1 MYRAFQCNVCA
12 TPLMSGRRIDCRY
25 CGVRCRVK
33 AHRIRY
39 DGRGLLDVEFHHV
52 VERVIKVAVPADE
65 SESTAQVQEAQPTVS
80 AESSDV
86 ELKDQAANDLR
97 ESEGSQQIIDEE
109 PSLAQAVGQSDE
121 SAQTST
127 QIPQAIPP
135 RESPLQVHQSVGQQT
150 IFSERPPAPEPA
162 PQPIVPAYLTD
173 EPPEP
178 IQTPATQAHQE
189 DSAQA
194 APTETEVRAD
204 ELKRQLREAEN
215 KAALL
220 TQDIELLNEQTLQ
233 QQQHLATEQE
243 LLATRTALDA
253 ARAKLAKRTKQR
265 DEALEAAELFIQHL
279 DSARHKLAKR
289 EVELV
294 QAQEQIELLSRA
306 QPQRQAPP
314 RAAAPPHA
322 THEVTIQKQQRQ
334 MAAMSDEIDG
344 LTTKLT
350 RAQSDQAELAQRRE
364 EVKRLTADVD
374 NRRRQLLA
382 VTSERDG
389 LESEVAKLT
398 RQVDQLTVRLRRHDD
413 GTYFA
418 IASGVVGVAQG
429 IAHAYADKEGLNLP
443 PLTPPAAKQAPQAPP
458 PPPPP
463 PPAPPPEDAETKRW
477 RQVIAEQKR
486 RGWDPRAD
494 MLVFIKLD
502 EIRTEDELAREQEK
516 AGVPMTARKLIPNM
530 DLDFLSQRAAL
541 EARVEHHRA
550 HCNAKSFLERA
561 KWDNE
566 HYRLDVM
573 SESNL
578 QRASM
583 NRTMQLNDEMYTV
596 RSKRR

>member
-65 SESTAQVQEAQPTVS
+65 SESTERVQEAQPTAS
-80 AESSDV
+80 AESADV
-86 ELKDQAANDLR
+86 ALNDQAATALR
-97 ESEGSQQIIDEE
+97 ESQVSQQTIEEGSS
-109 PSLAQAVGQSDE
+109 PAQAVSQSDE
-121 SAQTST
+121 SAQASAP
-127 QIPQAIPP
+127 IPQAVPSP
-135 RESPLQVHQSVGQQT
+135 ESTLHVHQSVGQKN
-150 IFSERPPAPEPA
+150 IFSERSPAPEPA
-162 PQPIVPAYLTD
+162 TQPITPADLTD
-173 EPPEP
+173 ELPEP
-178 IQTPATQAHQE
+178 VQAPATQSHHEGAVQ
-189 DSAQA
+189 SAV
-194 APTETEVRAD
+194 TETEVRAD
-204 ELKRQLREAEN
+204 ELKRQLREAES

-220 TQDIELLNEQTLQ
+220 AQDIELLKEQTLQ
-233 QQQHLATEQE
+233 QQQHLATEE
-243 LLATRTALDA
+243 DLLATRTALDA

-265 DEALEAAELFIQHL
+265 DEAHEAAELFIQQL
-279 DSARHKLAKR
+279 DNARRKLAKR
-289 EVELV
+289 EAELA
-294 QAQEQIELLSRA
+294 QAQEQIESLSRV
-306 QPQRQAPP
+306 QPQRQAPQ
-314 RAAAPPHA
+314 RAAAPLQT
-322 THEVTIQKQQRQ
+322 THEVTIQKQRRQ
-334 MAAMSDEIDG
+334 MAAMAEEIDG
-344 LTTKLT
+344 LTMKLT
-350 RAQSDQAELAQRRE
+350 RAKSDQAELAQRRE

-389 LESEVAKLT
+389 LQSEVAKLT
-398 RQVDQLTVRLRRHDD
+398 QQVEHLTVRLRRHDD

-418 IASGVVGVAQG
+418 IASGVVGVAHG
-429 IAHAYADKEGLNLP
+429 LAHAYADKEGLNLP

-458 PPPPP
+458 PPAP

-477 RQVIAEQKR
+477 RQAIAEQKR

-494 MLVFIKLD
+494 MLVFTKQD
-502 EIRTEDELAREQEK
+502 EIRAEDELAREQEK
-516 AGVPMTARKLIPNM
+516 VGVPITGRKLMPNM

-596 RSKRR
+596 RSLR